1 MTWYRTG
8 TIAVTNGSTT
18 VTGTGTAWVA
28 NVIAG
33 YGIILPDGRLYEIAS
48 IVSNTS
54 LTLRTGYLGA
64 TASGQSYAVAP
75 LRGPEVRLAQDIA
88 ALINDYGAA
97 FLGAGQG
104 RFAAGTVAAP
114 SVRNAADE
122 NTGLNL
128 LGSDQLQLVTN
139 GVARLLL
146 TTSAATLNV
155 PLGGTAVTQSAIDTT
170 AGRLLKVGDAGILG
184 APPVAPSDIGVTD
197 NTLGRGIWY
206 QASPTVTTSGLPANL
221 ASSSQSYL
229 FHHRRTDTAEMQ
241 LLLAEFATADADR
254 TLWFRRRTAGAW
266 GGWKRIYDWA
276 NILGTVSQASGVP
289 TGAIIERG
297 SNANGQYVR
306 FADGTQICWHRATV
320 SLAIDTAFVGGFR
333 AIAQTWSYSAT
344 FSAAPEVVVTPL
356 ALTAMSGLTQ
366 NAPGTASVNWS
377 VGAVS
382 SQTAAD
388 RTVSLIATGRWA

>member
-64 TASGQSYAVAP
+64 TATGQSYAVAP
-75 LRGPEVRLAQDIA
+75 LRGPEVQLAQDIA

-104 RFAAGTVAAP
+104 RFTTGTVATP

-139 GVARLLL
+139 GVARLLV

-155 PLGGTAVTQSAIDTT
+155 PLGGTAVTQSATDST
-170 AGRLLKVGDAGILG
+170 AGRLMKVGDHGLGQLNPRAGGVILPDWLSTSQPTGFHHMGNDTDTLNKPAGISG
-184 APPVAPSDIGVTD
+184 AGFGAAMTVRTSDVMGARIGW
-197 NTLGRGIWY
+197 RGFRN
-206 QASPTVTTSGLPANL
+206 S
-221 ASSSQSYL
+221 
-229 FHHRRTDTAEMQ
+229 
-241 LLLAEFATADADR
+241 AEFFMQKWDADG
-254 TLWFRRRTAGAW
+254 F
-266 GGWKRIYDWA
+266 GWLLKFFNNR
-276 NILGTVSQASGVP
+276 NIVGTVVNASGVP
-289 TGAIIERG
+289 DGAIVERG
-297 SNANGQYVR
+297 SNANGQYTR
-306 FADGTQICWHRATV
+306 FADGTQICWHRVTA
-320 SLAIDTAFVGGFR
+320 SLAIDTGFLGGFR
-333 AIAQTWSYSAT
+333 SAAQSWSYAAT

-356 ALTAMSGLTQ
+356 ALTAMSGLTE
-366 NAPGTASVNWS
+366 NGPGTTSVNWS
-377 VGAVS
+377 VAAVS
-382 SQTAAD
+382 SQTAAN
-388 RTVSLIATGRWA
+388 RIVSLFATGRWF